1 MLIHAI
7 KKVCSIKK
15 VYFKNNSRSSPLL
28 AVFIANIANF
38 YFIFQIFPV
47 PTLALDSRDNSASQ
61 FFFFFTTHVLFFL
74 YQNTNFT
81 FSVFLPFLSF
91 VNFLRWK
98 NNIKQNSRSYYER
111 RWTWSYGNPGCPGR
125 GQMRIPREIL
135 TSARIWND
143 QIQKRLGFT
152 R

>member
-38 YFIFQIFPV
+38 YFIFQIFQIFPV

-61 FFFFFTTHVLFFL
+61 FFFFFLQHTFFSFYIRTRTLPSLYFFPFFL
-74 YQNTNFT
+74 SSIF
-81 FSVFLPFLSF
+81 FD
-91 VNFLRWK
+91 
-98 NNIKQNSRSYYER
+98 
-111 RWTWSYGNPGCPGR
+111 GR
-125 GQMRIPREIL
+125 TTLNRTADLIMNEGELDLMGIRVVRDVGRCEFHG
-135 TSARIWND
+135 R
-143 QIQKRLGFT
+143 F
-152 R
+152 

>member
-1 MLIHAI
+1 MLI
-7 KKVCSIKK
+7 KKVCS
-15 VYFKNNSRSSPLL
+15 L
-28 AVFIANIANF
+28 
-38 YFIFQIFPV
+38 FQKQFSIFPFTRSV
-47 PTLALDSRDNSASQ
+47 YREYYKFLNITHFSSAYFSARFQ
-61 FFFFFTTHVLFFL
+61 RWQCKSILFFFTTHVPCFL

-81 FSVFLPFLSF
+81 FSVFLPFFSF

-135 TSARIWND
+135 TSARLWND

-152 R
+152 H